1 VLAEQLQRLRKR
13 SRISFSTVCDPY
25 QPLELKYQITRQCL
39 EILTHYRHSVSILTK
54 STIIVRDVDILS
66 KLYKL
71 KVSFTVTTMDEQV
84 RRVFEPGAPST
95 EKRFKALRTLAHSG
109 IRTSIFVAP
118 VLPHLSDSERNLGNI
133 LKAAKLAGAEYVIF
147 DTLNP
152 YPKVWRNVRK
162 LVKTHFSKAI
172 ESYDYYYANRKR
184 YKARLRDRI
193 ARLGDRYNI
202 EYKFVF

>member
-1 VLAEQLQRLRKR
+1 
-13 SRISFSTVCDPY
+13 
-25 QPLELKYQITRQCL
+25 
-39 EILTHYRHSVSILTK
+39 LTHYRHSVSILTK

-71 KVSFTVTTMDEQV
+71 KVSLTVTTMNEQV
-84 RRVFEPGAPST
+84 RKVFEPGAPPT

-109 IRTSIFVAP
+109 IRTSVFVAP

-133 LKAAKLAGAEYVIF
+133 LKAAKLAGAEYVMF

-162 LVKTHFSKAI
+162 IVKTHFSKAI